1 MGSKKIPGTSYRQR
15 QIERYLV
22 VGHIRPG
29 SLKHCKCRMTLIQ
42 MTDIRMQIQS
52 IQKPPSSHSQDQL
65 LLQTQ
70 LRAAAIEFARDAA
83 VRRDIRGIV
92 GVQQV
97 QFRPADL
104 DLPGADP
111 QFGAGKI
118 QGESQ
123 PLTIGLAQRFD
134 RQLTRVIERIQGLLL
149 PGSIDFLTKI
159 ASLIEETDAGRGDTE
174 VTCRLE
180 LVASNVSEPARIDG
194 QGFA

>member
-42 MTDIRMQIQS
+42 MTDLRMQIQS

-118 QGESQ
+118 QRSEEHTSELQ
-123 PLTIGLAQRFD
+123 S
-134 RQLTRVIERIQGLLL
+134 RQYLVCRLLL
-149 PGSIDFLTKI
+149 EKKKNELMLMLTH
-159 ASLIEETDAGRGDTE
+159 
-174 VTCRLE
+174 
-180 LVASNVSEPARIDG
+180 VA
-194 QGFA
+194 